1 MQGPSKKLKKKEKK
15 ERQNI
20 QYTIFGGD
28 EPHLKSS
35 GEVLIVV
42 DGPDGA
48 LGVLDALETLVK
60 A

>member
-1 MQGPSKKLKKKEKK
+1 LKKKEKK